1 MFSATSHYS
10 VFRVLTATALF
21 VLLCAGTAMIL
32 VGWTPG
38 QTGLPADVA
47 KIQSSQA

>member
-1 MFSATSHYS
+1 MFSASPLNS
-10 VFRVLTATALF
+10 VFRVLTATTMF
-21 VLLCAGTAMIL
+21 VLLCAGTAMLL
-32 VGWTPG
+32 VGWIPG